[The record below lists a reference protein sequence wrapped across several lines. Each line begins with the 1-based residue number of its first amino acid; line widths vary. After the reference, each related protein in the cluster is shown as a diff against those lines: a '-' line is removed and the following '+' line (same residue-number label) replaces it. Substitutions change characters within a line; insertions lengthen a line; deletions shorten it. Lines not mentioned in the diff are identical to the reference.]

1 MFGNNKNNLSFSCQ
15 ILTVFIHSSCKYL
28 VFFLLINGVYM
39 YSPKNRVIVKEI
51 EQENVTLGGVVL
63 VPTMSDVDNLA
74 KLGEVIVDAFV
85 SVDCNTVKIPKGQK
99 VYYGKFS
106 GVRFNKDGEK
116 YTSLAFSE
124 IVAFDD

>member
-1 MFGNNKNNLSFSCQ
+1 
-15 ILTVFIHSSCKYL
+15 
-28 VFFLLINGVYM
+28 M

-51 EQENVTLGGVVL
+51 EQDNVTLGGVVL

-74 KLGEVIVDAFV
+74 KLGEVMYDAVGIVNDEKTGF
-85 SVDCNTVKIPKGQK
+85 KKGQRLF
-99 VYYGKFS
+99 YGKFS

-124 IVAFDD
+124 IVAFDN

>member
-1 MFGNNKNNLSFSCQ
+1 MSN
-15 ILTVFIHSSCKYL
+15 I
-28 VFFLLINGVYM
+28 
-39 YSPKNRVIVKEI
+39 YSPQNRVIVKEI
-51 EQENVTLGGVVL
+51 EQDNVTLGGVVL

-74 KLGEVIVDAFV
+74 KLGEVMEDAVGVVNDEKTGFR
-85 SVDCNTVKIPKGQK
+85 KGQK

-124 IVAFDD
+124 IVAII